1 VRRLNRTAAFVAPTA
16 SRFDNFDGICRRVQH
31 DVYFFCIPVSL
42 LCVLYTVKLAHVEGS
57 VDENF
62 NSTHWHNKKKAVM
75 SSRFGLDSSVS
86 GESEGAGAGAGLQR
100 TPEV

>member
-1 VRRLNRTAAFVAPTA
+1 
-16 SRFDNFDGICRRVQH
+16 
-31 DVYFFCIPVSL
+31 
-42 LCVLYTVKLAHVEGS
+42 VKLAHVEGS

>member
-1 VRRLNRTAAFVAPTA
+1 
-16 SRFDNFDGICRRVQH
+16 
-31 DVYFFCIPVSL
+31 VSL

-62 NSTHWHNKKKAVM
+62 NSTHWDNEKKAVM

-86 GESEGAGAGAGLQR
+86 GESEGAGAGADTGTGAGAGAGAGLQR